1 MSYDPTLLYERIFL
15 SLQQNPSLSLEEL
28 SGDLHVSRRTIQNII
43 IAVAGKKFRDLREE
57 FLLAR
62 FKTALAAEPAA
73 TIKEL
78 SSEIGYRSP
87 RAFARA
93 IQRACGISPQQLRY
107 ILAGGLVAFKT

>member
-1 MSYDPTLLYERIFL
+1 MSYDPTLLYGRIFL
-15 SLQQNPSLSLEEL
+15 SLQKDPGLSLEEL
-28 SGDLHVSRRTIQNII
+28 SQDLHVSRRTIQNII
-43 IAVAGKKFRDLREE
+43 IAVTGKQFRDLRTE

-62 FKTALAAEPAA
+62 FKSALAAVPAA

-93 IQRACGISPQQLRY
+93 IQRACGISPLQLRY
-107 ILAGGLVAFKT
+107 ILAGGLVASKT

>member
-15 SLQQNPSLSLEEL
+15 SLQQNPTLSLEEL
-28 SGDLHVSRRTIQNII
+28 SGGLHVSRRTIQNIV
-43 IAVAGKKFRDLREE
+43 IAETGKKFRDLREE

-62 FKTALAAEPAA
+62 FKSALAAEPAA

-78 SSEIGYRSP
+78 SSEIGYRCP

-93 IQRACGISPQQLRY
+93 IHRACGISPQQLRY
-107 ILAGGLVAFKT
+107 ILAGGLVASRT